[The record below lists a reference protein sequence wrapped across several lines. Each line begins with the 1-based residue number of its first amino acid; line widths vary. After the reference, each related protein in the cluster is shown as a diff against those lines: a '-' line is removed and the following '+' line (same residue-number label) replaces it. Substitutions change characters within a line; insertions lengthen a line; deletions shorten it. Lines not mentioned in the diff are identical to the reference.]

1 MVARR
6 QGECNFHEVAVQFT
20 PAAIGVTGY
29 RRARKEGRKERG
41 DRKGERE
48 REREAGARARAKEDR
63 ERKREG
69 KRRRWSAYTETHV
82 RTRGAAALSS
92 VPSAPS
98 DVGQCSR
105 LRRSRELVPIKARV
119 PGLRSRPRRG

>member
-41 DRKGERE
+41 GRKGERKGGGGEGE
-48 REREAGARARAKEDR
+48 RGQREKERG
-63 ERKREG
+63 
-69 KRRRWSAYTETHV
+69 
-82 RTRGAAALSS
+82 
-92 VPSAPS
+92 
-98 DVGQCSR
+98 
-105 LRRSRELVPIKARV
+105 
-119 PGLRSRPRRG
+119 

>member
-48 REREAGARARAKEDR
+48 REGGGGAGEGERGQREKE
-63 ERKREG
+63 
-69 KRRRWSAYTETHV
+69 
-82 RTRGAAALSS
+82 RG
-92 VPSAPS
+92 
-98 DVGQCSR
+98 
-105 LRRSRELVPIKARV
+105 
-119 PGLRSRPRRG
+119 